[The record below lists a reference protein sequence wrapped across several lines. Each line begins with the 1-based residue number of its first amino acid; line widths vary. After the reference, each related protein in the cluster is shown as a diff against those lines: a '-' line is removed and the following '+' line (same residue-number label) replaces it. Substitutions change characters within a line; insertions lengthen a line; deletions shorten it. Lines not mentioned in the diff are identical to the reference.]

1 MSLSELFKR
10 FAELHRAEKLW
21 LLGHPFVAAKA
32 LRVTSETQEA
42 AARAQQDPELDADAY
57 GGQVDAFRHGYW
69 MARLAQEIGED
80 RARALGVAHEKAARD
95 DHGRRAFLPEAKP
108 DSTASRMD
116 LLNNDSGIRIGLQNP
131 EAKPDGIERLVR
143 EAVLNGEF
151 SVILRDGQGRY
162 LDWNRQPIP
171 PEQLMGWVTPRV
183 LVPSNFAG

>member
-42 AARAQQDPELDADAY
+42 A
-57 GGQVDAFRHGYW
+57 
-69 MARLAQEIGED
+69 
-80 RARALGVAHEKAARD
+80 ARALGVAHEKAARD